1 MGVHTQNDSYVFM
14 KGDEIKKK
22 VPSNKLSILHEGK
35 IMQTMQGGIGIPHMH
50 WCGQEEDFNFIVCE
64 ELSHDLSKMMKKC
77 GGKFSLKTSL
87 LLGIEIIS
95 ILQYFHFKNYLHC
108 GLRPEHLMMG
118 AGAKYTK
125 LFIVDYSTTIKYR
138 DNQTLEHVTEEDKKC
153 DERLFNM

>member
-1 MGVHTQNDSYVFM
+1 M
-14 KGDEIKKK
+14 
-22 VPSNKLSILHEGK
+22 
-35 IMQTMQGGIGIPHMH
+35 
-50 WCGQEEDFNFIVCE
+50 
-64 ELSHDLSKMMKKC
+64 
-77 GGKFSLKTSL
+77 KTSL

-108 GLRPEHLMMG
+108 GIRPEHLMMG